1 MNQYYLLLNE
11 QNLLWNERRIRMKE
25 KIEVK
30 EFGKALKKGRIR
42 MGLTQRQL
50 GKLVGLSNTYI
61 SNLEKGRGYPSVLAL
76 LRILC
81 VFYA

>member
-1 MNQYYLLLNE
+1 
-11 QNLLWNERRIRMKE
+11 MKE